1 MMGRTMHSLQ
11 FRLMAAFLAVILV
24 AVGAVFVFIRY
35 SAIQAIRAYEERLE
49 QERMARVEF
58 FLSNYYLRQRG
69 WQGVQP
75 YVEQMGSLYD
85 TRIVVTDPGGV
96 VVADS
101 EADIVP
107 GASTYKP
114 SAPGTPVPSP
124 FGPGRAGTIF
134 STALPRALTA
144 GSLTRPF
151 DRFLLWGGLLAIG
164 IAVLLTVLLS
174 RRMLAP
180 VHDLSVT
187 TQQLG
192 RGDFSQRVNIKDR
205 GEIGDLARTFNS
217 MAEDLERTE
226 KLRRNLVAD
235 TAHELRTP
243 LANVRGYL
251 EAIRDN
257 VVQPDAATIA
267 SIHEEVLLLS
277 RLIDDLQELAL
288 SDAGQLRLVRQPE
301 DMNAIIQQTVEA
313 AQAQAGKKGVA
324 LVTALAESLPPCDVD
339 AQRIQ
344 QVMHNLLDNAIA
356 HTPSGGSVTIG
367 ARSVNGSVEVSVT
380 DTGEGIPAADLPN
393 IFERFYRVDPSRTR
407 ATGGHGLGLT
417 IARRLVEA
425 HGGRI
430 QAESQLGKGSRFT
443 FTIPHSAL

>member
-1 MMGRTMHSLQ
+1 MRRTMDSLQ
-11 FRLMAAFLAVILV
+11 FRLMAAFLVVILV
-24 AVGAVFVFIRY
+24 AVGAVFIFIRF
-35 SAIQAIRAYEERLE
+35 SAIQAIRQYEQRLE
-49 QERMARVEF
+49 SERMARVEV
-58 FLSNYYLRQRG
+58 FLSGYYQRHG
-69 WQGVQP
+69 SWQGIQP
-75 YVEQMGSLYD
+75 YVQQMGDLYD
-85 TRIVVTDPGGV
+85 RRIIVQDRNGLI
-96 VVADS
+96 VADS
-101 EADIVP
+101 QLGAAE
-107 GASTYKP
+107 GASGFTMVV
-114 SAPGTPVPSP
+114 PGTPVPSP
-124 FGPGRAGTIF
+124 SGLGRAGTIF
-134 STALPRALTA
+134 SAALPRALTA

-180 VHDLSVT
+180 VHALSAT
-187 TQQLG
+187 ARRLG
-192 RGDFSQRVNIKDR
+192 RGDFSQRVDIKDR
-205 GEIGDLARTFNS
+205 GEIGELARTFNS

-226 KLRRNLVAD
+226 TLRRNLVAD

-251 EAIRDN
+251 EAVRDN

-267 SIHEEVLLLS
+267 SIYEEVLLLS

-301 DMNAIIQQTVEA
+301 DMNAIFQQTVEA
-313 AQAQAGKKGVA
+313 AQARAGKKGITLA
-324 LVTALAESLPPCDVD
+324 AMPTASLPPCDVD
-339 AQRIQ
+339 AQRIK
-344 QVMHNLLDNAIA
+344 QVLLNLLDNAIA
-356 HTPSGGSVTIG
+356 HTPSGGTVTIG

-380 DTGEGIPAADLPN
+380 DTGEGIPPADLPN

-430 QAESQLGKGSRFT
+430 WAESQVGAGSRFT
-443 FTIPHSAL
+443 FTIPHCP